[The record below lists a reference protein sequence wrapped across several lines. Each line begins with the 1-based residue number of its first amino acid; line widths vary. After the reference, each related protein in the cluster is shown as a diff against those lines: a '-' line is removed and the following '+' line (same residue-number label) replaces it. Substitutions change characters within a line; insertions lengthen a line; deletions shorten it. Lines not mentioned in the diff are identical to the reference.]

1 MLKRCEN
8 NIKQIAIQGN
18 DGKSLSEEEKIVR
31 LNVMRGM
38 ANKIRNESKN
48 FRVMQKEFLSR
59 LKTRDASGDEF
70 FEQEH
75 ISGIEIEDIVEGRL
89 TIDQINAI
97 NELRNNASTREKE
110 IIKIAQSINE
120 LAAMFKELSVL
131 IIEQGSVL
139 DRIDYNIEQAQ
150 VKVSLGKEEV
160 VLADQYSRASAKR
173 AFFCMAIL
181 LVAIAICSGLLVAK
195 YKN

>member
-1 MLKRCEN
+1 LKRCEN
-8 NIKQIAIQGN
+8 NIKQIAIKGN

-48 FRVMQKEFLSR
+48 FRVMQKEFLNR
-59 LKTRDASGDEF
+59 LQKRDASGDEYF
-70 FEQEH
+70 ANEK
-75 ISGIEIEDIVEGRL
+75 INGIEIQDIVEGKL
-89 TIDQINAI
+89 TLEQMNYI
-97 NELRNNASTREKE
+97 NEMKDIANSREKE

-120 LAAMFKELSVL
+120 LASMFKELSVL
-131 IIEQGSVL
+131 IVEQGSVL

-150 VKVSLGKEEV
+150 VKVAGGLKEV
-160 VLADQYSRASAKR
+160 KIADDYSKSSAKR
-173 AFFCMAIL
+173 SFFCIAIL
-181 LVAIAICSGLLVAK
+181 LVAIAIVSGLLVAK